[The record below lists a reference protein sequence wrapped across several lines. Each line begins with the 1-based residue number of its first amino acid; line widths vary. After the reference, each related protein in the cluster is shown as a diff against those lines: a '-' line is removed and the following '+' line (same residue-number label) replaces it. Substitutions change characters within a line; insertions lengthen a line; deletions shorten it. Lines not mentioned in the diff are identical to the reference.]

1 MLNIKDFT
9 DQELEEQIANCQTEL
24 DEVDYNSGDY
34 NHALAELEVA
44 LKEKARRELLWK
56 VKL

>member
-44 LKEKARRELLWK
+44 LKEKARRELL
-56 VKL
+56 